1 MRSRLE
7 EIAVRV
13 QGPVV
18 ADIGTDHGKL
28 PCLLLADPEIRR
40 VIATDISAASL
51 KKCRDLLTTHPRRSD
66 VELKVTD
73 GLQGLDTGQMDTIVI
88 SGMGG
93 HRIIGIL
100 LRALKEGKTLRRL
113 LLSPQKG
120 EEELRR
126 FLHEKSFMLTADFVV
141 KDEGK
146 FYTVLCAEPGEE
158 RYETDN
164 AYRYGQIPLKSR
176 DPVFLERIGKELAL
190 QIRVRDQAIS
200 DESQR
205 EIEERIAQLKEVLGE
220 LQD

>member
-1 MRSRLE
+1 M
-7 EIAVRV
+7 
-13 QGPVV
+13 
-18 ADIGTDHGKL
+18 
-28 PCLLLADPEIRR
+28 
-40 VIATDISAASL
+40 
-51 KKCRDLLTTHPRRSD
+51 
-66 VELKVTD
+66 
-73 GLQGLDTGQMDTIVI
+73 
-88 SGMGG
+88 
-93 HRIIGIL
+93 
-100 LRALKEGKTLRRL
+100 
-113 LLSPQKG
+113 
-120 EEELRR
+120 
-126 FLHEKSFMLTADFVV
+126 HEKSFMLTADFVV

-200 DESQR
+200 DESLR